1 MASLKLQQVEKR
13 YPNGVE
19 AVAGIDLDVRDGEY
33 LVLVGPSGCGKSTL
47 LRMIAGLETLTGGQ
61 VLIGERDVTRMAP
74 KDRDIAMIFQS
85 YALYAHMTVR
95 ENLGF
100 GLRMA
105 KMAKAEVASR
115 VEQTAATLGLED
127 LLDRKPAALSGGQRQ
142 RVAMGR
148 AIVREP
154 SLFLMDEPL
163 SNLDAKLRGSMR
175 SELARLH
182 ERLKVTTIYVT
193 HDQTE
198 AMTLGDRVAVLLDGR
213 LQQLDTPS
221 ELFEHPRNLFVA
233 SFIGSPPMNLAHAEI
248 ADGRIRF
255 GSHSIPLPAR
265 TPAQPRKVVLGIRPT
280 DMALS
285 AADIEQ
291 AAPIE
296 VTVDLVE
303 RLGAEILLEF
313 PLDVPR
319 VVTDGGPAEA
329 GEESE
334 QLLMDD
340 RWARFV
346 TQLRGDVEVAVGR
359 PIEVFLNLARVHL
372 FDPVSGEA
380 LRLAEPRSEPA
391 GAAGV

>member
-1 MASLKLQQVEKR
+1 MASLTLENVVKR

-19 AVAGIDLDVRDGEY
+19 AVAGIDLEVRDGEY

-47 LRMIAGLETLTGGQ
+47 LRMIAGLETLTSGSMR
-61 VLIGERDVTRMAP
+61 IGERDVTRTAP

-100 GLRMA
+100 GLRMK
-105 KMAKAEVASR
+105 KMPKTEIATR
-115 VEQTAATLGLED
+115 VEQTATILGLQD
-127 LLDRKPAALSGGQRQ
+127 LLERKPAALSGGQRQ

-154 SLFLMDEPL
+154 ALFLMDEPL

-182 ERLKVTTIYVT
+182 DRLGVTTVFVT

-213 LQQLDTPS
+213 LQQLDAPT
-221 ELFEHPRNLFVA
+221 ELFAHPRNLFVA
-233 SFIGSPPMNLAHAEI
+233 SFIGSPAMNLAHAEI
-248 ADGRIRF
+248 TGQEIRF
-255 GSHSIPLPAR
+255 GARRIPLPHGMR
-265 TPAQPRKVVLGIRPT
+265 PGDRQVVLGIRPT

-285 AADIEQ
+285 AHDMEQ
-291 AAPIE
+291 AAQIE

-313 PLDVPR
+313 PLDIPR
-319 VVTDGGPAEA
+319 VVTDGTPAEMSE
-329 GEESE
+329 GGGE

-346 TQLRGDVEVAVGR
+346 VQLRGDVEVSVGR
-359 PIEVFLNLARVHL
+359 PIEVFLNLARIHL

-380 LRLAEPRSEPA
+380 LT
-391 GAAGV
+391 

>member
-1 MASLKLQQVEKR
+1 MASLKLEHVEKL

-47 LRMIAGLETLTGGQ
+47 LRMIAGLETLTGGC
-61 VLIGERDVTRMAP
+61 VRIGERDVTRMPP

-95 ENLGF
+95 DNLGF
-100 GLRMA
+100 GLRMK
-105 KMAKAEVASR
+105 KMPKAEIAAR
-115 VEQTAATLGLED
+115 VERTAVTLGLQE
-127 LLDRKPAALSGGQRQ
+127 LLERKPAALSGGQRQ

-182 ERLKVTTIYVT
+182 ERLKVTTVYVT

-213 LQQLDTPS
+213 LQQLDTPA
-221 ELFEHPRNLFVA
+221 ELFAHPRNLFVA
-233 SFIGSPPMNLAHAEI
+233 SFIGSPPMNFAHAEVI
-248 ADGRIRF
+248 GDEIRF
-255 GSHSIPLPAR
+255 GSRAIPMPDGISLP
-265 TPAQPRKVVLGIRPT
+265 PRKVVLGIRPT
-280 DMALS
+280 DLALS
-285 AADIEQ
+285 ASGMEKS
-291 AAPIE
+291 AAIE
-296 VTVDLVE
+296 VRIDLVE

-319 VVTDGGPAEA
+319 VVTDGAAAAAE
-329 GEESE
+329 GDGE

-340 RWARFV
+340 RSARFV
-346 TQLRGDVEVAVGR
+346 TQLRGDVEVTIGR
-359 PIEVFLNLARVHL
+359 PTQVFLNVARIHL
-372 FDPVSGEA
+372 FDPATGEA
-380 LRLAEPRSEPA
+380 LR
-391 GAAGV
+391 